1 MSPLDN
7 KYSLPESDQDVRLL
21 KMIDL
26 NEAQKAEPDM
36 KQSRKRIRFCII
48 PLLLLL
54 GLLSFPLWN
63 SLFKKEVH
71 EKSMSYQEFK
81 NSVHLVSQH
90 LNQVKEIPFVT
101 DTTKVKAKKTLPV
114 EVVDLAI
121 KYNENANINVI
132 TMDQSTQE
140 SIVNQSNDEY
150 ENIAQDFKIF
160 QIFNSEQTSLINE
173 MKAEIQQLVRSGV
186 LVEMKNE
193 KSMNN
198 NVVLLID
205 KSSQGQEKVPFLMMM
220 IDNGIDFDL
229 MFFAGDIQMHKIKEI
244 KS

>member
-90 LNQVKEIPFVT
+90 LNQVKEIPSVT
-101 DTTKVKAKKTLPV
+101 DTAKVKAKKTLPV

-140 SIVNQSNDEY
+140 SIVNQSNDQY

-186 LVEMKNE
+186 LVEMKN
-193 KSMNN
+193 
-198 NVVLLID
+198 
-205 KSSQGQEKVPFLMMM
+205 
-220 IDNGIDFDL
+220 
-229 MFFAGDIQMHKIKEI
+229 
-244 KS
+244 

>member
-101 DTTKVKAKKTLPV
+101 YTTKVKAKKTLPV

-132 TMDQSTQE
+132 TMDIS
-140 SIVNQSNDEY
+140 
-150 ENIAQDFKIF
+150 
-160 QIFNSEQTSLINE
+160 
-173 MKAEIQQLVRSGV
+173 
-186 LVEMKNE
+186 
-193 KSMNN
+193 
-198 NVVLLID
+198 
-205 KSSQGQEKVPFLMMM
+205 
-220 IDNGIDFDL
+220 
-229 MFFAGDIQMHKIKEI
+229 
-244 KS
+244 